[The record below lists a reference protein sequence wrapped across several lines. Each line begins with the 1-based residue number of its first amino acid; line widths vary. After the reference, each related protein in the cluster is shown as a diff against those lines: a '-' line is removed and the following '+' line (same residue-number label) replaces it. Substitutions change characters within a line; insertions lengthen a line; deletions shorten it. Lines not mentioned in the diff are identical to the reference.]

1 MQLMLEVVHEGVVG
15 MAASDVR
22 HGADGLR
29 VVVCLSRVV
38 VDPVVWYPGWWLPG
52 VWDRRY
58 VLEVP
63 VHVVL

>member
-1 MQLMLEVVHEGVVG
+1 MATGLRTGFIGL
-15 MAASDVR
+15 AASDVR

-29 VVVCLSRVV
+29 VVVCPSCVILDSVV
-38 VDPVVWYPGWWLPG
+38 RYPGWWFPG

-58 VLEVP
+58 VLEVR